1 MQRCIRVNQL
11 GLMLLLVAGLVGLAW
26 GSDTGRVAANVSDDL
41 YTGQISMSG
50 PVQLGFSFSPP
61 IVSPG
66 QTAVLAITLTN
77 SSSQPAMP
85 TVEVQLPP
93 GLSLDARALP
103 SATSLNLQTGSLI
116 WQPVVPPNE
125 QRALNANVRVN
136 VADVTHP
143 QRQIQLSLRLNGQ
156 ESAATVPVWIG
167 LPPQAQIS
175 FNPQQ
180 VAVGQPVQLV
190 AQTNGPGPFS
200 QLWDL
205 GDGRI
210 VDADNPTVVYA
221 LAGEF
226 TVHLRLANPLA
237 TVTIPGR
244 LVIVPE
250 PKAAFEPQR
259 PSASVNEPL
268 LFRNLSG
275 GQPPLQYSWDF
286 GDGHGSTERQPT
298 HVYQQPG
305 IYQVRLVIDNS
316 LGQDEISWPVQIGQP
331 PVADMLIAP
340 SGRAGEPVLGQAFG
354 DDSVTD
360 FNWRLGDGR
369 THTGEFLSHVYQAAG
384 DYWVV
389 MVASN
394 AFGSTEIGRWIRIEP
409 GDSLIYLPLILFE
422 DAAELADFSFDDLD
436 DPDLAAEPL
445 ALPEHETLE
454 PLNLPVNSAPA
465 EQLFYYINAARG
477 QNGLPPLTYAHELTV
492 AAQNHAE
499 DMALNRFTGHTGS
512 DGSSPAVRLLRH
524 GYQGG
529 YIGEATAW
537 GMERAIQ
544 AVEFWL
550 NSPSHRRILLN
561 QSATEVGV
569 GYTVN
574 FGAPNVWYWTAEFAN
589 PSLPPTVELPP
600 PAPAP
605 DPVIQLLN
613 PLPESRF
620 ATSLA
625 PLTFSWQWPNG
636 LTSTEQFVVYL
647 IGDDG
652 RPLPIG
658 TVYNPVEGQ
667 RFQLVVPGG
676 DLRPGIYVWQVQL
689 QSRADGRSQVVSESR
704 PLHLVRPGEETVA
717 PPPEPAP
724 TLEPA
729 PRLEPAATPAAGPP
743 AAPTPQPTDTP

>member
-1 MQRCIRVNQL
+1 MPYSTKQSMSDKLLPMQQCIRVNRL
-11 GLMLLLVAGLVGLAW
+11 GLMLLLIIGLTALAW
-26 GSDTGRVAANVSDDL
+26 GSDSARVAASFADDH
-41 YTGQISMSG
+41 YTGQISVSG
-50 PVQLGFSFSPP
+50 PVQLGLSFSPP
-61 IVSPG
+61 IVTPG
-66 QTAVLAITLTN
+66 QTAVLNITLTN
-77 SSSQPAMP
+77 SNAQPVMP

-103 SATSLNLQTGSLI
+103 AATSLNLQTGSLI

-136 VADVTHP
+136 MADVTHP
-143 QRQIQLSLRLNGQ
+143 QRQIQVAMRLNGQ
-156 ESAATVPVWIG
+156 ESTAVAPLWIG
-167 LPPQAQIS
+167 LPPQAHVS

-180 VAVGQPVQLV
+180 VAVGQPVQLL
-190 AQTNGPGPFS
+190 AQTSGPGPFS

-221 LAGEF
+221 LAGEYN
-226 TVHLRLANPLA
+226 VHLRLANPLA

-268 LFRNLSG
+268 LFRNRSG
-275 GQPPLQYSWDF
+275 GQPPLQYHWDF
-286 GDGHGSTERQPT
+286 GDGQSSAEQQPA

-305 IYQVRLVIDNS
+305 VYQVRLVVENS
-316 LGQDEISWPVQIGQP
+316 LGRDEISWPVQIGQP
-331 PVADMLIAP
+331 PVADMLIVP
-340 SGRAGEPVLGQAFG
+340 SGRVGEPVSGQAFG

-360 FNWRLGDGR
+360 FSWRLGDGR

-409 GDSLIYLPLILFE
+409 GDSFIYLPLILFE

-465 EQLFYYINAARG
+465 EQLYYYINAARG

-613 PLPESRF
+613 PLPESHF

-689 QSRADGRSQVVSESR
+689 QSRADGRSQVASESR

-717 PPPEPAP
+717 PTPEPA
-724 TLEPA
+724 
-729 PRLEPAATPAAGPP
+729 PP

>member
-1 MQRCIRVNQL
+1 
-11 GLMLLLVAGLVGLAW
+11 MLLLIIGLVALAW
-26 GSDTGRVAANVSDDL
+26 GSDSGRAAANFSDDL
-41 YTGQISMSG
+41 YTGQISLSG
-50 PVQLGFSFSPP
+50 PVQLGLSFSPP
-61 IVSPG
+61 IVTPG
-66 QTAVLAITLTN
+66 QTAVLNITLTN
-77 SSSQPAMP
+77 SDAQPAMP
-85 TVEVQLPP
+85 TVEVHLPP

-103 SATSLNLQTGSLI
+103 AATSLNLQTGSLI

-125 QRALNANVRVN
+125 ERALNANVRVN
-136 VADVTHP
+136 MADVTHP
-143 QRQIQLSLRLNGQ
+143 QRQIQVAVRLNGQ
-156 ESAATVPVWIG
+156 ESTAIAPLWIG

-175 FNPQQ
+175 FSPQQ
-180 VAVGQPVQLV
+180 AAVGQPVQLV
-190 AQTNGPGPFS
+190 AQTSGPGPFS

-210 VDADNPTVVYA
+210 VDADNPTVVYP
-221 LAGEF
+221 LAGHY
-226 TVHLRLANPLA
+226 TVHLHLANPLA
-237 TVTIPGR
+237 TVAVPGR

-259 PSASVNEPL
+259 PGASVNEPL

-286 GDGHGSTERQPT
+286 GDGHTSSERQPA

-305 IYQVRLVIDNS
+305 IYQVRLVVENS

-331 PVADMLIAP
+331 PVADMLLVP
-340 SGRAGEPVLGQAFG
+340 SGRVGEPVLGQAFG
-354 DDSVTD
+354 DDSVAD
-360 FNWRLGDGR
+360 FTWRMGDSR

-389 MVASN
+389 MAASN
-394 AFGSTEIGRWIRIEP
+394 AFGSTEIGRWVRIEP
-409 GDSLIYLPLILFE
+409 GDSFLYLPLILFE
-422 DAAELADFSFDDLD
+422 DSAELSDFSFDNLD
-436 DPDLAAEPL
+436 DPDLAAEL
-445 ALPEHETLE
+445 LTLPERETLE

-465 EQLFYYINAARG
+465 EQLYYYINAARG
-477 QNGLPPLTYAHELTV
+477 QNGLPPLAYAHELTV
-492 AAQNHAE
+492 AAQSHAE
-499 DMALNRFTGHTGS
+499 DMALNRFTGHAGS

-561 QSATEVGV
+561 QGATEVGV

-589 PSLPPTVELPP
+589 PSLSPTVELPP
-600 PAPAP
+600 PAPLP

-613 PLPESRF
+613 PLPETRF

-676 DLRPGIYVWQVQL
+676 DLRLGIYVWQVQL
-689 QSRADGRSQVVSESR
+689 QSRADGRSQVISESW
-704 PLHLVRPGEETVA
+704 PLKLVRPGEEAVA
-717 PPPEPAP
+717 PTPEPVVIP
-724 TLEPA
+724 E
-729 PRLEPAATPAAGPP
+729 ATPP

>member
-1 MQRCIRVNQL
+1 MQECIRVNRL
-11 GLMLLLVAGLVGLAW
+11 GLMLLLSIGLAALAW
-26 GSDTGRVAANVSDDL
+26 GSDSARVAASFADDH
-41 YTGQISMSG
+41 YTGQISVSG
-50 PVQLGFSFSPP
+50 PVQLGLSFSPP
-61 IVSPG
+61 IVTPG
-66 QTAVLAITLTN
+66 QTAVLNISLTN
-77 SSSQPAMP
+77 SSTQPAMP

-103 SATSLNLQTGSLI
+103 AATSLNLQTGSLI
-116 WQPVVPPNE
+116 WQPVLPPNE
-125 QRALNANVRVN
+125 QRVLNANVRVN
-136 VADVTHP
+136 MADVTHP
-143 QRQIQLSLRLNGQ
+143 QRQIQVAVRLNGQ
-156 ESAATVPVWIG
+156 ESTAVAPLWVG
-167 LPPQAQIS
+167 LPPQAHVS

-180 VAVGQPVQLV
+180 AAVGQPVQLV
-190 AQTNGPGPFS
+190 AQTSGPGPFS

-205 GDGRI
+205 GDGRM
-210 VDADNPTVVYA
+210 VDADNPTVVYP
-221 LAGEF
+221 LAGDY
-226 TVHLRLANPLA
+226 TVHLHLANPLA
-237 TVTIPGR
+237 AVAIPGR

-259 PSASVNEPL
+259 SSATVNEPM

-275 GQPPLQYSWDF
+275 GQPPLQYHWDF
-286 GDGHGSTERQPT
+286 GDGQSSLEQQPA

-305 IYQVRLVIDNS
+305 IYQVRLVVENS
-316 LGQDEISWPVQIGQP
+316 LGRDEISWPVQIGQP
-331 PVADMLIAP
+331 PVADMLMVP
-340 SGRAGEPVLGQAFG
+340 SGRVGEPVSGQAFG

-360 FNWRLGDGR
+360 FTWRLGDGR
-369 THTGEFLSHVYQAAG
+369 THTGDFLSHLFQAAG

-394 AFGSTEIGRWIRIEP
+394 AFGSTEIGRWITIEP
-409 GDSLIYLPLILFE
+409 GDSLLYLPLILLEEPTDFS
-422 DAAELADFSFDDLD
+422 DFSFDSVD
-436 DPDLAAEPL
+436 DSDLAAELL
-445 ALPEHETLE
+445 ALPEQERLE

-465 EQLFYYINAARG
+465 EQLYYYINAARG
-477 QNGLPPLTYAHELTV
+477 QNGLPPLAYAHELTV
-492 AAQNHAE
+492 AAQSHTE
-499 DMALNRFTGHTGS
+499 DMALNRFTSHAGS

-529 YIGEATAW
+529 YVGEATAW

-550 NSPSHRRILLN
+550 NSPPHRRILLN
-561 QSATEVGV
+561 QGATEVGV

-600 PAPAP
+600 PAPVA

-613 PLPESRF
+613 PLPETRF

-636 LTSTEQFVVYL
+636 LTSVEQFVVYL
-647 IGDDG
+647 TGDDG

-658 TVYNPVEGQ
+658 TVYNPVEGE

-676 DLRPGIYVWQVQL
+676 DLRPGVYRWQVQL
-689 QSRADGRSQVVSESR
+689 QSRSDGRSQVVSESR
-704 PLHLVRPGEETVA
+704 PLQLVRPGEEAAAPAPEPAPPAEPA

-724 TLEPA
+724 LPT
-729 PRLEPAATPAAGPP
+729 ATP
-743 AAPTPQPTDTP
+743 